1 MPKKADAADPTDSPE
16 SDKTPGESIR
26 RRRPGGGRR
35 RDPDIDLRILVASR
49 QTYAEF
55 GWSGFHFDR
64 VAKAAQVSR
73 DVIYRRYSD
82 REALLLDALAD
93 AVLPV
98 VDGRGP
104 IREQLMR
111 YARDIYRYFTSTEG
125 IASLRIHLEGQQ
137 FPQLY
142 HAYRERVI
150 DPNFVVN
157 VGALDAAANRGTLRE
172 AVDTV
177 AVLEAIGGGVLIH
190 ALFSQHTGA
199 APESAAPSENQLEA
213 TLTNFVNLALDTPRT

>member
-1 MPKKADAADPTDSPE
+1 MPKQADVDDPSDSFR
-16 SDKTPGESIR
+16 SDETPGEARR

-35 RDPDIDLRILVASR
+35 RNPDIDLRVLVAAR

-64 VAKAAQVSR
+64 VAKIAQVSR
-73 DVIYRRYSD
+73 DVIYRRHAD
-82 REALLLDALAD
+82 RESLLLDALAD

-104 IREQLMR
+104 IRGQLMR
-111 YARDIYRYFTSTEG
+111 YARDIYRYFTSAEG

-142 HAYRERVI
+142 QAFRERVV
-150 DPNFVVN
+150 DPNFVAN
-157 VGALDAAANRGTLRE
+157 VAALDAAAHAGDLRE
-172 AVDTV
+172 NIDTT
-177 AVLEAIGGGVLIH
+177 AILEAIGGGLLIH
-190 ALFSQHTGA
+190 ALFSQHAGA
-199 APESAAPSENQLEA
+199 APDIATPSENQLEA
-213 TLTNFVNLALDTPRT
+213 TLTTFVNLALDAPRT

>member
-1 MPKKADAADPTDSPE
+1 MPKQADAADPSDSPE
-16 SDKTPGESIR
+16 SDTPPGEPRR

-35 RDPDIDLRILVASR
+35 RDPGIDLRVLVAAR

-73 DVIYRRYSD
+73 DVIYRRHSD

-104 IREQLMR
+104 VREQLMR
-111 YARDIYRYFTSTEG
+111 YARDIYRYFTSAEG
-125 IASLRIHLEGQQ
+125 IASLRIHLEAQQ

-142 HAYRERVI
+142 HAYRERVV

-157 VGALDAAANRGTLRE
+157 VAALDAAAHHGGLRE
-172 AVDTV
+172 TADPV

-190 ALFSQHTGA
+190 ALFSQHAGA
-199 APESAAPSENQLEA
+199 APEATAPSEDQLEA
-213 TLTNFVNLALDTPRT
+213 TLMNFVNLALDTPRT